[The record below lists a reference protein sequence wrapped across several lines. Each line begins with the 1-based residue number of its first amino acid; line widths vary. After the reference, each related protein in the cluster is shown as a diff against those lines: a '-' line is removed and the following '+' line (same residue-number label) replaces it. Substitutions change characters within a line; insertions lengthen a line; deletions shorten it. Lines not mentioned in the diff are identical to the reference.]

1 MMRTTFTYL
10 AVFLFVASAAN
21 AAVPGASLSYDW
33 AAQWSA
39 KRLDTVLALYAPAP
53 VFLPTS
59 HSRWTGLAAIR
70 ENFGALLAQFNP
82 DIRLHSIK
90 SESSGDLAYDS
101 GSYVETIAPVK
112 GGKSMHF
119 QGDYL
124 FVFQRQKTG
133 EWKIL
138 EQTFTSYDPAKL

>member
-1 MMRTTFTYL
+1 MRTTSISL
-10 AVFLFVASAAN
+10 AVFLFMGSAAN
-21 AAVPGASLSYDW
+21 AAAPGASLSDDW

-39 KRLDTVLALYAPAP
+39 KKLDAVIALYTPEP

-59 HSRWTGLAAIR
+59 HARWTGLAEIR
-70 ENFGALLAQFNP
+70 KNFAALLAQFNP

-124 FVFQRQKTG
+124 LVFQRQKNG

>member
-1 MMRTTFTYL
+1 MRTTSISL
-10 AVFLFVASAAN
+10 AAFVLFGSAAN
-21 AAVPGASLSYDW
+21 AAAPGASLSYDW
-33 AAQWSA
+33 AALWSA
-39 KRLDTVLALYAPAP
+39 KKLDAVIALYAPEP

-59 HSRWTGLAAIR
+59 HARWTGLGAIR
-70 ENFGALLAQFNP
+70 ENFAALLAQFNP

-90 SESSGDLAYDS
+90 SEASGDLAYDS

-112 GGKSMHF
+112 GGKSLHF

-124 FVFQRQKTG
+124 FVFHRQRNG

-138 EQTFTSYDPAKL
+138 EQTFTNYDPAKL

>member
-1 MMRTTFTYL
+1 MRLTAISL
-10 AVFLFVASAAN
+10 AVFLLAGSAGN

-33 AAQWSA
+33 ATQWST
-39 KRLDTVLALYAPAP
+39 KKLDAVIALYAPAP

-59 HSRWTGLAAIR
+59 HTRWTGTAAIR
-70 ENFGALLAQFNP
+70 KNFSALLAQFNP
-82 DIRLHSIK
+82 DIRLHSVR

-112 GGKSMHF
+112 GGTIMHF

-124 FVFQRQKTG
+124 FVFQRQKNG

-138 EQTFTSYDPAKL
+138 EQTFTIYDSAKL